1 MTFWY
6 QREERASL
14 DHFSAATISQVALRI
29 IWKKKKK
36 KVGKKLKLCVRA
48 HIPKAPE
55 FRGGGGVLW
64 AETIYFQ
71 AKAAACVIAGSLC
84 HDQYKALQY

>member
-36 KVGKKLKLCVRA
+36 SREET
-48 HIPKAPE
+48 KAVCKGPYSE
-55 FRGGGGVLW
+55 SSWVPGGGGVLW